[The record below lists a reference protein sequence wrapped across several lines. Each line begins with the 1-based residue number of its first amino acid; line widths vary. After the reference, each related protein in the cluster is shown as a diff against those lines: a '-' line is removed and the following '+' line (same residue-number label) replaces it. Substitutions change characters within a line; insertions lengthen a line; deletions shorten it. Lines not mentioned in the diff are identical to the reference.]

1 MTQSIQRE
9 DALLEQLAAGEESAL
24 GDLFALH
31 RDRLWRM
38 VSFRL
43 DPRLTGRIDADDIL
57 QEAYVEAARRI
68 SQYAHDGQSFYVWL
82 RLVVLQTMVDLHRHH
97 LGTQKRDIRR
107 EVAKRAA
114 YPEATSVSLIRHLV
128 GKVSTPSQIA
138 IKAESLRQLE
148 EALREMEPID
158 QEVLALRH
166 IEELTNIEVSQLL
179 GIEQKA
185 ASIRYVRAI
194 ARLKNVLAGVPG
206 FFEEMLRT
214 DDARRSD

>member
-1 MTQSIQRE
+1 MTETNHSE
-9 DALLEQLAAGEESAL
+9 SALLEQLAAGNESVL

-38 VSFRL
+38 VNFRL
-43 DPRLTGRIDADDIL
+43 DHRLTGRIDADDIL

-68 SQYAHDGQSFYVWL
+68 SHYAHDGQSFYVWL
-82 RLVVLQTMVDLHRHH
+82 RLVVMQTMVDLHRHH
-97 LGTQKRDIRR
+97 VGAQKRDIRR
-107 EVAKRAA
+107 EQPKRPA

-128 GKVSTPSQIA
+128 GEISTPSQIA
-138 IKAESLRQLE
+138 VKAESLRQLE
-148 EALREMEPID
+148 EALEQMDPID

-166 IEELTNIEVSQLL
+166 FEELTNTEVSELL

-194 ARLKNVLAGVPG
+194 ARLRKVLARLPG
-206 FFEEMLRT
+206 FF
-214 DDARRSD
+214 DDVQSKV

>member
-1 MTQSIQRE
+1 MTETNESE
-9 DALLEQLAAGEESAL
+9 SALLQQLAAGNESAL

-43 DPRLTGRIDADDIL
+43 DHRLRGRIDADDIL

-68 SQYAHDGQSFYVWL
+68 SHYVRNGRSFYIWL
-82 RLVVLQTMVDLHRHH
+82 RLVVIQTMVDLHRHH
-97 LGTQKRDIRR
+97 LGAQKRDVRR
-107 EVAKRAA
+107 EQNKRPA

-128 GKVSTPSQIA
+128 GEVSTPSQA
-138 IKAESLRQLE
+138 AVKAESLRQLE
-148 EALREMEPID
+148 EALGRMDPID

-166 IEELTNIEVSQLL
+166 FEELTNSEVSELL

-185 ASIRYVRAI
+185 ASIRYARAI
-194 ARLKNVLAGVPG
+194 GRLRKVLARLPG
-206 FFEEMLRT
+206 FF
-214 DDARRSD
+214 DDVQSKV